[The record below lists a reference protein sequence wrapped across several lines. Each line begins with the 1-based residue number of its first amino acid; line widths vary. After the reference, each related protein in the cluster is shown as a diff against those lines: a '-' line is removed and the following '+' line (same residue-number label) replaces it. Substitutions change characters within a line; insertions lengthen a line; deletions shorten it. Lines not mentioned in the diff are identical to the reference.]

1 MHILVVD
8 DSAHRSAFFQN
19 GLKGHKV
26 TVCRHARAAIKA
38 LRTSPF
44 DAIFLDYDLSE
55 SPDDDNN
62 GGTVAYFI
70 ADHAIACPCI
80 ILHSENRA
88 GREAMEAAL
97 SSSAAPRA
105 FQSIP
110 YTKLRKIG
118 LRAALKVG
126 SA

>member
-1 MHILVVD
+1 MHILLVD

-38 LRTSPF
+38 LRSASF
-44 DAIFLDYDLSE
+44 DAIFLDYDLSDA
-55 SPDDDNN
+55 PDEDNN
-62 GGTVAYFI
+62 GGSIAYFI

-88 GREAMEAAL
+88 GREAMEAILAGH
-97 SSSAAPRA
+97 SC
-105 FQSIP
+105 QSIP
-110 YTKLRKIG
+110 YGKLKKIG
-118 LRAALKVG
+118 LHAALKSG
-126 SA
+126 IA